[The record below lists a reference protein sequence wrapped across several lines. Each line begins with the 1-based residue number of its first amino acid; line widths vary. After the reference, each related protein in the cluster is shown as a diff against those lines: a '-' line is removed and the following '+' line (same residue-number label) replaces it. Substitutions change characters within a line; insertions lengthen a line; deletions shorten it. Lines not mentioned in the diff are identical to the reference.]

1 MNRIEALAVV
11 IRQTRLQL
19 KMSQEK
25 LAEAAMLH
33 RNAMG
38 RIERSDVAMSVGT
51 LWQIADALGVPA
63 STLLQEAEQLA
74 AKADSQP

>member
-1 MNRIEALAVV
+1 
-11 IRQTRLQL
+11 
-19 KMSQEK
+19 
-25 LAEAAMLH
+25 
-33 RNAMG
+33 MG

-51 LWQIADALGVPA
+51 LWQIADVLGVTA